1 MTVDLVHFTPWAS
14 LAGGLL
20 VGAAAAVLIL
30 GAGRILGAAGLFAG
44 VVAPSGPLE
53 MWRLWWLVGLIAA
66 PVIARLAFSAP
77 APVFTTDAATLA
89 IAGFLVGFGARLGNG
104 CTSGHGIC
112 GLARLSPRSLVAT
125 GTFMATGFV
134 VVFAV
139 RHLVS

>member
-1 MTVDLVHFTPWAS
+1 MTLDLVHFTPGLS

-20 VGAAAAVLIL
+20 IGAAAAVLIL

-53 MWRLWWLVGLIAA
+53 VWRLWWLVGLFAA
-66 PVIARLAFSAP
+66 PVIARVVFSTP
-77 APVFTTDAATLA
+77 APVFPTAVATLA
-89 IAGFLVGFGARLGNG
+89 VAGFLVGFGARLGNG

-125 GTFMATGFV
+125 GIFMATGFV
-134 VVFAV
+134 VVFVV
-139 RHLVS
+139 RHLAA